1 MPGFIS
7 ELKRRN
13 VIRVAGLYLVVAWLV
28 VQVAETVL
36 PAFAVPGWVLRGL
49 IVLLALGFV
58 PALVVAWAFE
68 LTPEGLRREARADP
82 AAPPAVRSRRIDI
95 VIALG
100 LLTVAALMIAERFWP
115 RAEDRVAEA
124 STPPRAEGAHDPAR
138 ASATKSVAVL
148 PFADLSPDKDQAYLA
163 DGLAEELLN
172 ALTRVQGLKVAS
184 RTTSFSFRNSSEALP
199 DIARQ
204 MKVAHVIE
212 GSVRRA
218 GDRLRITAQLID
230 VASDSHLWSETYDRD
245 ASDIFAI
252 QTEIASAI
260 ARALGEKLGAAAGS
274 VAGTADTAAY
284 NDYLQGVFF
293 MNQRTPAGLRQA
305 IVLFEQAAAKD
316 PKFVRAHAGLAAAW
330 FLLPGYSNDVVRAQ
344 AHARSRDA
352 ALRAQALDP
361 ESPEVLT
368 VLAQILRR
376 SRDVDWA
383 ESERMYRR
391 AIALAPNYPTVHHW
405 YGMMLGPAGRRDEGI
420 AELEIAHALD
430 PLSLPIESALA
441 WYLSDAGRHDEA
453 IRHIEA
459 VLSRQPDFRNAKTG
473 AVMIYLHAGRPDD
486 AKRALRRYLQGEGYD
501 LQIAEHVFASLA
513 APHDAKLREAAIESA
528 HALATLETNI
538 MTGRSLLAVLGADD
552 ELFELLEDPDFDAV
566 EFLATAWQF
575 QRFRG
580 NPRFDALLAAAGIP
594 VSSATPQG
602 PPKKG
607 ARVN

>member
-49 IVLLALGFV
+49 IVLLALGFL
-58 PALVVAWAFE
+58 PALIIAWAFE
-68 LTPEGLRREARADP
+68 LTPEGLRREARPDP
-82 AAPPAVRSRRIDI
+82 AAPLAVRSRRIDI

-100 LLTVAALMIAERFWP
+100 LAMVGALMIAERLWP
-115 RAEDRVAEA
+115 RSVDRVDGV
-124 STPPRAEGAHDPAR
+124 STSPSANAHDPAPVSP
-138 ASATKSVAVL
+138 AKSVAVL
-148 PFADLSPDKDQAYLA
+148 PFADLSPDRDHAYLA

-184 RTTSFSFRNSSEALP
+184 RTTSFSFRDSGEALP
-199 DIARQ
+199 EIARQ

-218 GDRLRITAQLID
+218 GDRLRVTAQLID

-252 QTEIASAI
+252 QTQIASAI
-260 ARALGEKLGAAAGS
+260 ARALGEKLGSADGS

-293 MNQRTPAGLRQA
+293 MNQRTPAALRQA
-305 IVLFEQAAAKD
+305 IGLFEQAAAKD

-330 FLLPGYSNDVVRAQ
+330 FLMPGYSNDVGRAE

-352 ALRAQALDP
+352 ALRAQAMDP

-376 SRDVDWA
+376 SGDVDWA

-391 AIALAPNYPTVHHW
+391 AIALAPSYPTVRHW

-453 IRHIEA
+453 IRHSEA
-459 VLSRQPDFRNAKTG
+459 VLSRQPDFRNANTG

-501 LQIAEHVFASLA
+501 PQIAEHVFASLA

-528 HALATLETNI
+528 HRLAALETNI

-552 ELFELLEDPDFDAV
+552 VLLELLEDPDFDSV

-575 QRFRG
+575 QRLRG

-594 VSSATPQG
+594 NREAS
-602 PPKKG
+602 KEKG
-607 ARVN
+607 ASEKRARVN